1 VPTLLFNL
9 NQIFKIL
16 EKMKT
21 LKYYIYTLVILA
33 GISSCSDSLDLVP
46 EDYFGNESFW
56 QNEAQVNNFMVGI
69 HKQMRD
75 NQFMFVRLGEMRGG
89 GYSNKDRQNTSLNEL
104 PIIEQRLSENSP
116 GVTSWATFYGAIL
129 QINLFIQKVEGIT
142 FLNDAKKKYLLGQ
155 AYGIR
160 AYYYFHLLRTY
171 GGVPIRLEPE
181 ALNGNI
187 DPVALRKARASE
199 AEVLSA
205 IKEDISKSMESFGVA
220 GNPTEKSQWSLNAT
234 AMLKGDVF
242 LWSAKVYGNN
252 ADLADAKNA
261 LQSVVGTALQTTFPS
276 VFASNQKNNKEII
289 FALRNFVGES
299 EMQNI
304 GAYTYSTFNFDNQ
317 HYKDSL
323 ASGPLLVDPLMIAAS
338 NSQQIIQRYAYTFEL
353 FKLYDVADKRRDATF
368 FDYYKVTK
376 TGNPPYAVTVRNT
389 ALVKF
394 LGVISANKRYFSD
407 DWPVYREADRLL
419 MLAEIANAEGSDPSS
434 FIKQIRDRAYSPDAD
449 PMPFVN
455 TTKDNNEVAIFTE
468 RYKEFVHEGK
478 SWYDLLRMKYG
489 SDPMVFKSAYHPYG
503 VLDKA
508 TKSHEIRWPIE
519 PAIWTN
525 DPLVDQTPGYPTT
538 KPK

>member
-1 VPTLLFNL
+1 
-9 NQIFKIL
+9 
-16 EKMKT
+16 MKT
-21 LKYYIYTLVILA
+21 LKYLFFTLVILT
-33 GISSCSDSLDLVP
+33 GISSCSDSLDLAP
-46 EDYFGNESFW
+46 EDYFGSGNFW

-89 GYSNKDRQNTSLNEL
+89 GYSNIDRQNTSLNEL
-104 PIIEQRLSENSP
+104 PIIEQRLSENST
-116 GVTSWATFYGAIL
+116 GVSSWAGFYGPIL
-129 QINLFIQKVEGIT
+129 QINLFIQKVEEIT

-171 GGVPIRLEPE
+171 GGVPIRLVPE
-181 ALNGNI
+181 ALNGNT

-199 AEVLSA
+199 AEVLTA
-205 IKEDISKSMESFGVA
+205 IKGDISKSLGSFGSA
-220 GNPTEKSQWSLNAT
+220 ASPTEKSQWSPNAS

-242 LWSAKVYGNN
+242 LWSAKVYGTN
-252 ADLADAKNA
+252 ADLAEAKTA
-261 LQSVVGTALQTTFPS
+261 LQSVTGTSLQATFPN

-289 FALRNFVGES
+289 FAFRNLVGES

-304 GAYTYSTFNFDNQ
+304 AAYTYSTFNFDGQ

-323 ASGPLLVDPLMIAAS
+323 ASGPLLVDPLVIAAS

-353 FKLYDVADKRRDATF
+353 FKLYDAADKRRDATF
-368 FDYYKVTK
+368 YDYYKVNK
-376 TGNPPYAVTVRNT
+376 TGNPPYAVTIRNT

-419 MLAEIANAEGSDPSS
+419 MLAEIANAEGADPSA
-434 FIKQIRDRAYSPDAD
+434 FIKPVRDRAYAPAAD
-449 PMPFVN
+449 PKPFVN
-455 TTKDNNEVAIFTE
+455 TSRDNNEIAIFTE

-478 SWYDLLRMKYG
+478 TWYDLLRMKTG
-489 SDPMVFKSAYHPYG
+489 NDAMVFKSTAHPFG

-508 TKSHEIRWPIE
+508 TKAFEIRWPIE

-525 DPLVDQTPGYPTT
+525 DPLVDQTPGYQTT